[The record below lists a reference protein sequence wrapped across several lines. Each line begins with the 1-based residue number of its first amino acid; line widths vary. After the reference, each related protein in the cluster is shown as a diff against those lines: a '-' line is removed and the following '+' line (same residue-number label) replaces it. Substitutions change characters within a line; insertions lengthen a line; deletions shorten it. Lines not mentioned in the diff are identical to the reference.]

1 MLLWLFEDLEPP
13 NSLGNLGTVQ
23 HRRYQRVES
32 CIVSTRGENDDLE
45 SPLFPLW
52 FLSNSADATIL
63 FDSFTHI

>member
-45 SPLFPLW
+45 SPLFPL
-52 FLSNSADATIL
+52 
-63 FDSFTHI
+63 